1 MSKKN
6 DDEVT
11 SSTARATTR
20 VWKDFQKQLIEED
33 LTMQEAMDEALL
45 DWLRKRGV
53 SAPTPAKPVRKEKHG

>member
-20 VWKDFQKQLIEED
+20 IWKDFTKQLIEDD

-53 SAPTPAKPVRKEKHG
+53 SGSTPSKPVRKEKHG